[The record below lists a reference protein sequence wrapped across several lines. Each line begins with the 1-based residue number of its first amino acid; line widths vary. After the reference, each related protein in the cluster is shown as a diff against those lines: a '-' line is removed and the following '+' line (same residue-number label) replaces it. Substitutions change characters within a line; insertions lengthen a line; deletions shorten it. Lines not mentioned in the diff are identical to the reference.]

1 MTLSAAFLRELE
13 AIVGV
18 KGLVTSPEGRLTYEA
33 DMHTFYKG
41 APDAVA
47 LPETPEQVLQ
57 IVRLCR
63 RERVPVVPRGSG
75 TGIIGGA
82 MAPQGGVMVSM
93 TRMNRILE
101 LDYDNRCATVQPG
114 LINLWLSQATR
125 EHGYY
130 FAPDPSSQ
138 MVSSIGGNVSTNAG
152 GPHCLKYGITV
163 NHVLGLE
170 LVTGAGE
177 LVWIG
182 GKAAERPG
190 YDLLGLAVGGEG
202 TLGLVTAIMVRLLH
216 VPEGVKTLLA
226 SFSSIED
233 ASETVSAIVAAGI
246 IPAALELIDE
256 FFVRAIE
263 EGVGAGYPK
272 GAGAVL
278 LIELDGPREEIE
290 AQAARIVPICR
301 DHAALEIRV
310 AADEAER
317 ALLWR
322 GRKEAAGVVGRM
334 SSNWLLQ
341 DAVVP
346 RSRLPEIMRR
356 MQAISLRHGLR
367 IANVF
372 HAGDGNLHPMI
383 LYDDRVAGELERAK
397 QANEELLQACIAL
410 GGSVTGEHGVGLDK
424 VENMPLQFGPADL
437 EFMTRVRHLF
447 DPDSI
452 MNPGKLLPSHPAC
465 GEALRPGPPAIP
477 PGPPAIPK
485 GAWV

>member
-1 MTLSAAFLRELE
+1 VELSGAFLRELE
-13 AIVGV
+13 GIVGARGV
-18 KGLVTSPEGRLTYEA
+18 VSSPEGRLTYEA
-33 DMHTFYKG
+33 DMHVFYKG
-41 APDAVA
+41 APDVVA
-47 LPETPEQVLQ
+47 LPETAEQVAA
-57 IVRLCR
+57 IVRLSR
-63 RERVPVVPRGSG
+63 RAGVPVVPRGSG

-82 MAPQGGVMVSM
+82 MAAAGGVMVGM
-93 TRMNRILE
+93 NRMNRILE
-101 LDYDNRCATVQPG
+101 LDFANRCAVVEPG

-125 EHGYY
+125 ERGYY

-138 MVSSIGGNVSTNAG
+138 MVSSIGGNCSTNAG

-163 NHVLGLE
+163 NHVLGLQV
-170 LVTGAGE
+170 VTGAGE
-177 LVWIG
+177 LLWLG
-182 GKAAERPG
+182 GKVQDAPG
-190 YDLLGLAVGGEG
+190 YDLTGVFVGGEG
-202 TLGLVTAIMVRLLH
+202 TLGLVTAAVVRLLR

-226 SFSSIED
+226 SFSTLDD
-233 ASETVSAIVAAGI
+233 ASEAVSAIIAAGI
-246 IPAALELIDE
+246 IPSALEIIDE

-263 EGVGAGYPK
+263 EGIGAGYPK

-310 AADEAER
+310 AQDDAER
-317 ALLWR
+317 ALLWK

-346 RSRLPEIMRR
+346 RSKLPQIMRQ
-356 MQAISLRHGLR
+356 MEAIAARHGIR

-383 LYDDRVAGELERAK
+383 LYDDQVPGELERAK
-397 QANEELLQACIAL
+397 ATNEELLAACLAL
-410 GGSVTGEHGVGLDK
+410 GGSVTGEHGVGMDK
-424 VENMPLQFGPADL
+424 AQSMPLQFAEPDL
-437 EFMTRVRHLF
+437 AFMARLRRCF
-447 DPDSI
+447 DPGAI

-465 GEALRPGPPAIP
+465 GEGFRPAAPRL
-477 PGPPAIPK
+477 PG